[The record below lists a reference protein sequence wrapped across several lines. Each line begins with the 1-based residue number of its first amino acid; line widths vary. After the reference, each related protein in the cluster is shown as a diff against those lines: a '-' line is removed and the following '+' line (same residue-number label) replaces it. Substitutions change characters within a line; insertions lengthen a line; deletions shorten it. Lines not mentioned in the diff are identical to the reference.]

1 MRTITLAVLILGLA
15 AGAVPG
21 GDDDPGYVS
30 LFDGETLEGWNA
42 PDMSYFS
49 VQDGAITGEATP
61 DHTPPRNQFLV
72 WQGGMPRN
80 FDLKFRARIFGE
92 EPNAGMQFRS
102 EIREHGLVH
111 GYQADIVSHN
121 LGGIWDE
128 YGPRMS
134 LAAPGESVVIDE
146 DGEKKVTSIGDPED
160 LAKGIDLSTWNEY
173 RIIAKGPHIVVE
185 INGRKVS
192 ELVDRERGKALS
204 EGVLAVPVITR
215 PVKYQYKDI
224 RLKTLP

>member
-15 AGAVPG
+15 AGAALG

-30 LFDGETLEGWNA
+30 LFDGATLEGWNA

-72 WQGGMPRN
+72 WQGGMPRD

-102 EIREHGLVH
+102 EIREHGLR
-111 GYQADIVSHN
+111 YFQAGDPDKAFLMFKTAAKRGDLSIA
-121 LGGIWDE
+121 
-128 YGPRMS
+128 GPR
-134 LAAPGESVVIDE
+134 
-146 DGEKKVTSIGDPED
+146 KN
-160 LAKGIDLSTWNEY
+160 W
-173 RIIAKGPHIVVE
+173 H
-185 INGRKVS
+185 
-192 ELVDRERGKALS
+192 
-204 EGVLAVPVITR
+204 
-215 PVKYQYKDI
+215 
-224 RLKTLP
+224 